1 MAPAQQPPFRPRRRP
16 TVLYRQV
23 GSGVVV
29 LDSETESG
37 HALESGAAAVWL
49 YCDGVRDRRALAA
62 DTGLD
67 LDEVDRSL
75 VALTKAN
82 LVVASDGRSISRR
95 AMLAA
100 GAGAGAAL
108 VTTIALP
115 TAAMAASGTP
125 APLTKSAANSG
136 GTIEPATGVSKSVSP
151 ASSAPATPHSQ
162 LAFTGPNLATGF
174 ELGLGLAVAGGAVV
188 AATKRRAGPDERAVT
203 STDD

>member
-16 TVLYRQV
+16 TVLYREV

-29 LDSETESG
+29 LDSETEWG

-49 YCDGVRDRRALAA
+49 SCDGVRDRRALAA
-62 DTGLD
+62 DTGLG

-75 VALTKAN
+75 VALTEAN

-125 APLTKSAANSG
+125 APLTKSAASSAGISG
-136 GTIEPATGVSKSVSP
+136 A
-151 ASSAPATPHSQ
+151 ASSAPAVAHGQ
-162 LAFTGPNLATGF
+162 LAFTGSNLATDLEF
-174 ELGLGLAVAGGAVV
+174 GLGVAVVGGAVV
-188 AATKRRAGPDERAVT
+188 AAAKRRSAPDKRAVT